1 MAKGINTKGPEK
13 TKRENRDLRQLV
25 SELEQR
31 TAKLQAANEELQATE
46 EELRAANEELAA
58 AEEELRTANEELQSA
73 VEESKKAKTYSEG
86 ILSSMVDGL
95 GVIDLQGIVLD
106 VNDSLLRMMGYKR
119 EELVGSH
126 FSRILGEKDMPR
138 FIATMSQV
146 MSGTPLESFEMET
159 PTKTGADLPVS
170 VTATMLKDEQGNP
183 GAIFAVLRDISETK
197 RLIRELEDRNTE
209 LQASEEELRATN
221 EELEAA
227 NEELREAQEGLIRSE
242 KLAAVGQ
249 LASGVGH
256 ELRNP
261 LGAIKNAVFY
271 VKRRLAKS
279 DLAAT
284 DPRIF
289 EFLDIIDGEVDAAN
303 KVISDL
309 LGFSRVAKPAVS
321 PTAVKAIVEDALK
334 YLQLLE
340 DVDLIIKLNSRLPL
354 VQVDPD
360 QIRQVFTNIMLNAQ
374 EAMPEGGR
382 LTIAAQAKGEFV
394 EVKFTDT
401 GCGIPES
408 TMRKIFDP
416 LFTTKAKG
424 VGLGLSVCQSII
436 ERHGGSIKVE
446 SDVDKGTTFS
456 VLLPVVPD

>member
-46 EELRAANEELAA
+46 EELRATNEELAA

-209 LQASEEELRATN
+209 LQASEEELRATK
-221 EELEAA
+221 E
-227 NEELREAQEGLIRSE
+227 
-242 KLAAVGQ
+242 
-249 LASGVGH
+249 
-256 ELRNP
+256 
-261 LGAIKNAVFY
+261 
-271 VKRRLAKS
+271 
-279 DLAAT
+279 
-284 DPRIF
+284 
-289 EFLDIIDGEVDAAN
+289 
-303 KVISDL
+303 
-309 LGFSRVAKPAVS
+309 
-321 PTAVKAIVEDALK
+321 
-334 YLQLLE
+334 
-340 DVDLIIKLNSRLPL
+340 
-354 VQVDPD
+354 
-360 QIRQVFTNIMLNAQ
+360 
-374 EAMPEGGR
+374 
-382 LTIAAQAKGEFV
+382 
-394 EVKFTDT
+394 
-401 GCGIPES
+401 
-408 TMRKIFDP
+408 
-416 LFTTKAKG
+416 
-424 VGLGLSVCQSII
+424 
-436 ERHGGSIKVE
+436 
-446 SDVDKGTTFS
+446 
-456 VLLPVVPD
+456 